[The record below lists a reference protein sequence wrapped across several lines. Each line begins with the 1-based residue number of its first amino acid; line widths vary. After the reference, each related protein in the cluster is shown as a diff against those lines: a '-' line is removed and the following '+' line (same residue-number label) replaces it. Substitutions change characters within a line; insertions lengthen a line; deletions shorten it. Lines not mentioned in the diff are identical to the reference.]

1 MLRLRKP
8 TRRTV
13 HIVWLAVSALIAL
26 VFTRGVA
33 IPLFVGLF
41 FVVWLL
47 GYTILARIYR

>member
-1 MLRLRKP
+1 MRRLRKP

-13 HIVWLAVSALIAL
+13 HIVWLVVSALVAL

-33 IPLFVGLF
+33 LPLFVGLF

-47 GYTILARIYR
+47 GYTILVRFYR